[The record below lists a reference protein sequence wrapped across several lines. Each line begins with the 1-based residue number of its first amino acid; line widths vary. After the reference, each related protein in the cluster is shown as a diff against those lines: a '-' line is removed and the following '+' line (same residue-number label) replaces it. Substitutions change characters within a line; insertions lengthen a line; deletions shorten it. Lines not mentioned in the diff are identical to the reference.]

1 MNNKSPV
8 EKKAKRKRIKKKTKS
23 TDKEKEKQKQKEK
36 SNPKAEKKERKHHTK
51 KVKKEG
57 QPKKPASA
65 YLLFCSDKRAEFKDK
80 KLSAKELGE
89 MYKELPQDKKD
100 FYKKKI

>member
-8 EKKAKRKRIKKKTKS
+8 EKKFKSKSVKKSKS
-23 TDKEKEKQKQKEK
+23 TDKEKEKPKEK

-57 QPKKPASA
+57 QPKKPLSA
-65 YLLFCSDKRAEFKDK
+65 YLLFCSDKRAELKDK

-89 MYKELPQDKKD
+89 MYK
-100 FYKKKI
+100 